1 MLQVIRHIINTT
13 APSKILL
20 TTSAKVAKALP
31 HTFYLAKN
39 PHQDRKI
46 ILKKLVKYINLY

>member
-20 TTSAKVAKALP
+20 ATSAKAAKVLP
-31 HTFYLAKN
+31 H
-39 PHQDRKI
+39 
-46 ILKKLVKYINLY
+46 